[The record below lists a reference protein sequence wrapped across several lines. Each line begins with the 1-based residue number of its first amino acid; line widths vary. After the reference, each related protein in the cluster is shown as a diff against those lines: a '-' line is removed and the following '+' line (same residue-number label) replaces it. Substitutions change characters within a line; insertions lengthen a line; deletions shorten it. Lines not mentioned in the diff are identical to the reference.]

1 MTFVRLFLLWVGL
14 TLLLPATGWPSHA
27 QDFELK
33 HDHQSVNQEQITEY
47 VCPMHSHI
55 VSDEPGSCPI
65 CGMDLEPRQRA
76 TQVQVTVSEQMQQ
89 NLGIRTESVSYDTLW
104 RYLPT
109 VASVQWNENAQHHI
123 HSRAAGWIEKLSVRS
138 EGQKVQQGDQ
148 LYAIYSRDLVVAQQD
163 LLQALNSTAN
173 PRLLRDAKLRLEL
186 LGFAPQLIQE
196 LEKTR
201 EIFYRVPVYAAHD
214 GVVTELNIAEGMYVE
229 PGLAMMTLIGTDSFW
244 LIADVPESQSNWLRV
259 GAPVDISLPQANL
272 DGVESRIDYIYP
284 ELDRQARTQ
293 RVRIQLPQSQVGDAL
308 LVGMQAQVELY
319 GGPKR
324 EALVVPLSSL
334 ILTGNENRVIVRSS
348 AGDFEQ
354 RRVHVGLV
362 VGEQAEIL
370 HGLTAG
376 EQVVVSGQFLLDS
389 EAALQGNRL
398 QRRAAGQAEVENAHA
413 NH

>member
-1 MTFVRLFLLWVGL
+1 MIILRLL
-14 TLLLPATGWPSHA
+14 TAILCLALVVPQGHTQEFTLHHNHNHHN
-27 QDFELK
+27 QTE
-33 HDHQSVNQEQITEY
+33 QSEQRTDY

-65 CGMDLEPRQRA
+65 CGMDLEPRQR
-76 TQVQVTVSEQMQQ
+76 TTHVQVTVSEQMQQ
-89 NLGIRTESVSYDTLW
+89 NLGIRTETVRYDQLW

-163 LLQALNSTAN
+163 FLQALNSTVN

-244 LIADVPESQSNWLRV
+244 LIADVPESHSNWLRV

-272 DGVESRIDYIYP
+272 DGVESHIDYIYP

-319 GGPKR
+319 
-324 EALVVPLSSL
+324 
-334 ILTGNENRVIVRSS
+334 
-348 AGDFEQ
+348 
-354 RRVHVGLV
+354 
-362 VGEQAEIL
+362 
-370 HGLTAG
+370 
-376 EQVVVSGQFLLDS
+376 
-389 EAALQGNRL
+389 
-398 QRRAAGQAEVENAHA
+398 
-413 NH
+413 